1 MSLSA
6 CPEINSIPAQSA
18 CDSALAWYAVY
29 TCPRH
34 EKWVTR
40 QLDERCIES
49 FVPLYHAVHQ
59 WKDRRKAVELP
70 LFPCYA
76 FVRFHPVDRLR
87 VLQVPGVVHVVSF
100 NGHPAP
106 LPTNVIEALR
116 TGMNQ
121 RIQMEPWE
129 YLRAGDQVRVVSGP
143 LIGATGVLVQFKG
156 KLRVVITLDALMRS
170 VAVEVGST
178 DIEAVH
184 L

>member
-1 MSLSA
+1 MSTMPINVR
-6 CPEINSIPAQSA
+6 PEINSIPVHSA
-18 CDSALAWYAVY
+18 RSSAPAWYAVY

-40 QLDERCIES
+40 RLDERRIES

-59 WKDRRKAVELP
+59 WKDRRKVVEMP

-76 FVRFHPVDRLR
+76 FVHIDPADRLR
-87 VLQVPGVVHVVSF
+87 VLQVPGVVQIVSF

-129 YLRAGDQVRVVSGP
+129 YLRAGDQVRVV
-143 LIGATGVLVQFKG
+143 
-156 KLRVVITLDALMRS
+156 
-170 VAVEVGST
+170 
-178 DIEAVH
+178 
-184 L
+184 

>member
-1 MSLSA
+1 M
-6 CPEINSIPAQSA
+6 
-18 CDSALAWYAVY
+18 
-29 TCPRH
+29 
-34 EKWVTR
+34 
-40 QLDERCIES
+40 
-49 FVPLYHAVHQ
+49 
-59 WKDRRKAVELP
+59 P

-76 FVRFHPVDRLR
+76 FVHIDPADRLR
-87 VLQVPGVVHVVSF
+87 VLQVPGVVQIVSF

-129 YLRAGDQVRVVSGP
+129 YLRAGDQVRVVRGP
-143 LIGATGVLVQFKG
+143 LIGAPGILVQFKG
-156 KLRVVITLDALMRS
+156 KLRVVLTLDALMRS
-170 VAVEVGST
+170 IAVEVGST